1 MSPTEP
7 HELSTILEL
16 GTTLPESVGTAPVS
30 PAHGVVSP
38 STPGTPPDVIAE
50 LMRRNLLTSP
60 FAWAKKMDSVQL
72 RQSSDSNS
80 PMKNSVDSDLSS
92 GKAGGG
98 QSDISASRETN
109 TVSLQ
114 SQYSSS
120 NGSKDWKTNIL
131 MSPVD
136 LYSSA
141 DEVEGDFRRMG
152 IGWVGAMLRKTK
164 EAGALSTTSSSDGS
178 PMKIDNPNLK
188 DVFGLPDEEPILSSS
203 VTVAINQGRGHSTPI
218 KHPSD
223 LSSSGSHS
231 HFV

>member
-1 MSPTEP
+1 MSPTQP

-16 GTTLPESVGTAPVS
+16 GTTLPESIVSHETAPAS
-30 PAHGVVSP
+30 PGHGLSSP
-38 STPGTPPDVIAE
+38 GTPGTPPDVIAE

-60 FAWAKKMDSVQL
+60 FAWAKKIDGAQ
-72 RQSSDSNS
+72 RQSSNS
-80 PMKNSVDSDLSS
+80 SSPLKNSMDSDLSC
-92 GKAGGG
+92 GKVGG

-109 TVSLQ
+109 TISFQ
-114 SQYSSS
+114 SQNTSS

-178 PMKIDNPNLK
+178 PVKKENPNFK
-188 DVFGLPDEEPILSSS
+188 EVFGLTDEDPILSSS
-203 VTVAINQGRGHSTPI
+203 VTVAIRQGRGHSTPI

-223 LSSSGSHS
+223 LSSSGSHL
-231 HFV
+231 V